1 MHPGRRF
8 SSAIIAIA
16 IAIAL
21 SSTVGP
27 FVAAFGTKVALR
39 PRLLPVPLISQ
50 ARPWSCGA
58 AALMGALLYFG
69 VFDDAESRLDT
80 ELGSTPE
87 GGTQVTRIVAEA
99 RHYGLEANA
108 RTGLTLDD
116 LASEVARG
124 AVVIVALQAW
134 PVHRVSDWRTS
145 WEDGH
150 YVDIVGLDAERVY
163 VMDPSV
169 RTGYAYLRRD
179 QFLAR
184 WHDYDLGD
192 GGKIVYDRLGI
203 AIRGQARLSRYPE
216 EPTPVQ

>member
-1 MHPGRRF
+1 MRTPRPL
-8 SSAIIAIA
+8 SPAIIAV
-16 IAIAL
+16 AL
-21 SSTVGP
+21 ALAVFPLGDP
-27 FVAAFGTKVALR
+27 FVAALGTKGSV

-80 ELGSTPE
+80 ELGSTAE
-87 GGTQVTRIVAEA
+87 AGTRVTRIVAEA
-99 RHYGLEANA
+99 RRFGLEVDA

-116 LASEVARG
+116 LANEAARG

-134 PVHRVSDWRTS
+134 PTHKISDWGAS

-169 RTGYAYLRRD
+169 RTGYAYLPRGE
-179 QFLAR
+179 FLAR
-184 WHDYDLGD
+184 WHDYDLENGERA
-192 GGKIVYDRLGI
+192 VYDRLGI
-203 AIRGQARLSRYPE
+203 AIRGRARLSHYPD
-216 EPTPVQ
+216 EPTLVR

>member
-1 MHPGRRF
+1 MRPRRRL
-8 SSAIIAIA
+8 SSALIAV
-16 IAIAL
+16 AL
-21 SSTVGP
+21 ALAFSPVGGTY
-27 FVAAFGTKVALR
+27 VAAFGTKTDR
-39 PRLLPVPLISQ
+39 PVRLLPVPLISQ

-87 GGTQVTRIVAEA
+87 AGTRVTRIVAEA
-99 RHYGLEANA
+99 RRYRLEADA
-108 RTGLTLDD
+108 RTALTLDD

-134 PVHRVSDWRTS
+134 PTHAVSDWRTS

-150 YVDIVGLDAERVY
+150 YVDVVGLDAERVY

-169 RTGYAYLRRD
+169 RTGYAYLPRD

-184 WHDYDLGD
+184 WHDYDLED
-192 GGKIVYDRLGI
+192 GQKIVYDRLGI
-203 AIRGQARLSRYPE
+203 ALRGQARLSHYPE
-216 EPTPVQ
+216 EPTPVR